1 MFKIIDYA
9 GETVKDGFGSAA
21 AAYNFLYITYSVDFI
36 KEMCFR
42 VIKKEEEWVACYE
55 CEERDNCPNT
65 IRYDGCVLGV
75 RTPIKEKEEEDV
87 KSE

>member
-36 KEMCFR
+36 NEMWFR
-42 VIKKEEEWVACYE
+42 VIREEVEN
-55 CEERDNCPNT
+55 ERDS
-65 IRYDGCVLGV
+65 
-75 RTPIKEKEEEDV
+75 
-87 KSE
+87 SEL

>member
-36 KEMCFR
+36 KEMWFR
-42 VIKKEEEWVACYE
+42 VIREEVEN
-55 CEERDNCPNT
+55 ERDS
-65 IRYDGCVLGV
+65 
-75 RTPIKEKEEEDV
+75 
-87 KSE
+87 SEL

>member
-36 KEMCFR
+36 KEMRFK
-42 VIKKEEEWVACYE
+42 VIREE
-55 CEERDNCPNT
+55 DT
-65 IRYDGCVLGV
+65 
-75 RTPIKEKEEEDV
+75 DV